1 MSTPEYDLLVHQL
14 KHLRLGRVAEV
25 LDAHTQRAVA
35 ANTLAPAASAGVSY
49 LDFLRGLMQE
59 ATSAHDTRIVNGR
72 IKAAHFPYLKTLEQF
87 DFSFQPGL
95 SRQKIADLATLR
107 FVENHDNII
116 LLGPPGT
123 GKTHVA
129 IALALKSCEA
139 GHKVWF
145 TTLADLVAQLHAALA
160 DHSLTARLKAL
171 SQVDVLVID
180 EVGYVPLDKTGA
192 DHLFQ
197 VIARR
202 YETGSITQS
211 VTSNKAFTEWGN
223 IMGGDSVVASA
234 ILDRLLHHSVVFNI
248 KGESYRLREKRDAL
262 LKEEVPAH

>member
-1 MSTPEYDLLVHQL
+1 MSTPEYDRLVHQL

-25 LDAHTQRAVA
+25 LDAHMQRAVA
-35 ANTLAPAASAGVSY
+35 ANMSY
-49 LDFLRGLMQE
+49 LDFLRGLIEE
-59 ATSAHDTRIVNGR
+59 ATTAQDTRIVNGR

-95 SRQKIADLATLR
+95 NRQKLADLATLR

-160 DHSLTARLKAL
+160 DHSLTARLKVL

-202 YETGSITQS
+202 YETGSIIL
-211 VTSNKAFTEWGN
+211 TSNKAFTEWGN
-223 IMGGDSVVASA
+223 ILGGDSVVASA

-262 LKEEVPAH
+262 LKEEVPTH

>member
-1 MSTPEYDLLVHQL
+1 MSTPEYDLLIQQL
-14 KHLRLGRVAEV
+14 NHLRLGRVAEV
-25 LDAHTQRAVA
+25 LDAHMQRAVA
-35 ANTLAPAASAGVSY
+35 ANMSY

-59 ATSAHDTRIVNGR
+59 AASAHDTRLVNSR
-72 IKAAHFPYLKTLEQF
+72 IKSAHFPYLKTLEQF
-87 DFSFQPGL
+87 DFSFQPSL

-107 FVENHDNII
+107 FVENHENVI

-129 IALALKSCEA
+129 IGLALKSCAA
-139 GHKVWF
+139 GHKVLF

-160 DHSLTARLKAL
+160 DHSLIARLKTL
-171 SQVDVLVID
+171 SQVNLLVID

-202 YETGSITQS
+202 YETGSIIL
-211 VTSNKAFTEWGN
+211 TSNKAFTEWGN
-223 IMGGDSVVASA
+223 ILGGDSVVASA

-262 LKEEVPAH
+262 LKEEVPTH

>member
-1 MSTPEYDLLVHQL
+1 MNTPEYELLVHQL
-14 KHLRLGRVAEV
+14 KHLRLGGVAEV
-25 LDAHTQRAVA
+25 LDGHMQRAVA
-35 ANTLAPAASAGVSY
+35 ANMSY
-49 LDFLRGLMQE
+49 LDFLRGLVQE
-59 ATSAHDTRIVNGR
+59 ATSAHDTRLVHTR
-72 IKAAHFPYLKTLEQF
+72 IKAAHLPYLKSLEQF
-87 DFSFQPGL
+87 DFSFQPSL

-107 FVENHDNII
+107 FVANHENVI
-116 LLGPPGT
+116 LLGPPGV

-139 GHKVWF
+139 GYKVLF

-171 SQVDVLVID
+171 SQVALLVID

-202 YETGSITQS
+202 YETGSIIL
-211 VTSNKAFTEWGN
+211 TSNKAFTEWGN
-223 IMGGDSVVASA
+223 ILGGDSVVASA

-262 LKEEVPAH
+262 LQEEVPSR